1 MQRTTHSAR
10 NRQSKRGCHVVK
22 IERVRL
28 LDIIFDEKNERI
40 HEAQS
45 VEAIRASLR
54 KFGQRKPIVID
65 QENKIVAGHGLV
77 EAAIAEGWSHVD
89 AVRTA
94 LEGDQRAAYRI
105 ADNRTAE
112 FSSFDVALLA
122 KQINENA
129 ITLDGLYE
137 ELQVTKLLAEPIA
150 SNDVV
155 KQATEQTQK
164 SPTVTIEIAGVPPNR
179 KNDLVA
185 AINQRLDGM
194 SLRASAY

>member
-1 MQRTTHSAR
+1 M
-10 NRQSKRGCHVVK
+10 K

-155 KQATEQTQK
+155 KQATEQNQNR